1 MIDNFFEIKLVIVKF
16 KENNTIMRRKDRY
29 KHLVYNL
36 LELIIHKVF

>member
-1 MIDNFFEIKLVIVKF
+1 MTDNFFEIKLVIVKF

-29 KHLVYNL
+29 NHLVYNL